1 VFFLSPLQSSKL
13 ELLLEPISDEERR
26 RSRKGGGGGGGG
38 ARVLL
43 LPLQISFGS
52 ILVSSDHVS
61 RFMWK

>member
-26 RSRKGGGGGGGG
+26 RSRKGGGGGGG